1 MSQLDGREVVAK
13 EPALLLTVFAG
24 GLIAL
29 QAPINSMLGKSVGTF
44 AAASVSFIVGTI
56 ALVLITLLFGS
67 GFGDVGEARHLP
79 LYYLSGGILGAVY
92 VTTAL
97 VAVRSLGAGGVVA
110 ATIAGQ
116 LTLSLVI
123 DQLGVLGVDKQPIT
137 WERVLGVVL
146 LAVGTLLIVRD

>member
-1 MSQLDGREVVAK
+1 MAK
-13 EPALLLTVFAG
+13 EPALLLTVLAG

-56 ALVLITLLFGS
+56 ALVLITLIVGG
-67 GFGDVGEARHLP
+67 GFGDVSEARHLP
-79 LYYLSGGILGAVY
+79 WYYLTGGILGAVY

-110 ATIAGQ
+110 ATITGQ
-116 LTLSLVI
+116 LALSLVI
-123 DQLGVLGVDKQPIT
+123 DQMGILGVDKKPIT
-137 WERVLGVVL
+137 WEAVVGVLL
-146 LAVGTLLIVRD
+146 LAVGTFLIIRD

>member
-1 MSQLDGREVVAK
+1 MAK
-13 EPALLLTVFAG
+13 EPALLLTVVAG

-56 ALVLITLLFGS
+56 ALVLITLLVVG
-67 GFGDVGEARHLP
+67 GFGDIGEARHLAW
-79 LYYLSGGILGAVY
+79 YYLMGGVLGAVY

-97 VAVRSLGAGGVVA
+97 VAVRELGAGGVTA

-123 DQLGVLGVDKQPIT
+123 DQLGILGVDERTIT
-137 WERVLGVVL
+137 WDRVLGVLL
-146 LAVGTLLIVRD
+146 LALGTVLIVRE